1 MFIPDIDIIGAFR
14 FKLTLGRIFATFP
27 KDFLR
32 DKEKGSE
39 EMKDVKEKSESKDL
53 EIEGR

>member
-53 EIEGR
+53 DIEGR